1 MNNQVPCPVCA
12 TKTKQEAME
21 SQLLVLTGVEAIFN
35 HDRETVKA
43 VYDSLTPYDGHTA
56 ISLLALEMA
65 DMFDMYNQLGAQVD
79 VKATMAN
86 YRAKVQETL
95 FACE

>member
-1 MNNQVPCPVCA
+1 MSNEVPCPVCA
-12 TKTKQEAME
+12 TKTKREAME

-35 HDRETVKA
+35 KDKSTVQA
-43 VYDSLTPYDGHTA
+43 VFDSLTPYDGHTA